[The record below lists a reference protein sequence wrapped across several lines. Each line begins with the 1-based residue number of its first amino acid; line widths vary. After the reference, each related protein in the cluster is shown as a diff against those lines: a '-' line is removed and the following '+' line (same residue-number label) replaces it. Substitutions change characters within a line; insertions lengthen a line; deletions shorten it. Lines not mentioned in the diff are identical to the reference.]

1 MKHYLLVMFFFSFA
15 LFAFA
20 QDDKRVVK
28 IEHFTSDALTESELT
43 TIETMVASFVVELR
57 AFKVISPDASEKSL
71 RELENAFNNGDTSKS
86 VQTLSSDYIVSA
98 HIGKLGDIFIFSMDN
113 TKVIS
118 GEKLS
123 VSENCAS
130 INEIVLKARN
140 LTRKLF
146 GKDDTEYAE
155 TSSQATSQT
164 QVQTK
169 EKTLIN
175 IENLLGVWKGDKGLD
190 SIRILRVDG
199 SALALLSGGISMKL
213 KIEVSENAYIFT
225 QDQANKPE
233 FYLSQSIPYSK
244 AKIIAEKA
252 RAMKWTLSPS
262 KDGKSL
268 KGIKESVSISYNADG
283 SINVDNT
290 YSREAIWYK
299 LQ

>member
-1 MKHYLLVMFFFSFA
+1 MKRFLIFSLFFSLA

-20 QDDKRVVK
+20 NDDDKRVVK

-43 TIETMVASFVVELR
+43 TIETMVASFVVELHS
-57 AFKVISPDASEKSL
+57 FKVISPDASEKSL

-86 VQTLSSDYIVSA
+86 VQTLSSDYILSA
-98 HIGKLGDIFIFSMDN
+98 HIGKIGDIFVFSMDN
-113 TKVIS
+113 TKVVS

-146 GKDDTEYAE
+146 GKEDTEYSEEATQTEIE
-155 TSSQATSQT
+155 T
-164 QVQTK
+164 V
-169 EKTLIN
+169 EKSFIN

-199 SALALLSGGISMKL
+199 SALALLSGGIAMKL
-213 KIEVSENAYIFT
+213 KIEVSESAYIFT

-268 KGIKESVSISYNADG
+268 KGIKESVSISYNSDG

-290 YSREAIWYK
+290 YSREAVWYK